1 MSEKR
6 KTLEITLWV
15 DAIRRANDS
24 LRDQQRKY
32 EAAQADYDRLSRQL
46 DEFDEKSAALREEAQ
61 QLVLQVEQANADIRA
76 VTEANAG
83 SESEIAVLKNESE
96 HSRFRIDDATS
107 ELERAGQG
115 RESIEREAADHR
127 AAIETLSAIENWQ
140 VDTIHDALI
149 ALAQSLE
156 VKNGTLLWPVRIA
169 AAGQTV
175 TPGGAMEILAVLGK
189 EEALRRLQLGLQ
201 KIENA

>member
-1 MSEKR
+1 M
-6 KTLEITLWV
+6 
-15 DAIRRANDS
+15 
-24 LRDQQRKY
+24 LR
-32 EAAQADYDRLSRQL
+32 
-46 DEFDEKSAALREEAQ
+46 
-61 QLVLQVEQANADIRA
+61 
-76 VTEANAG
+76 T
-83 SESEIAVLKNESE
+83 
-96 HSRFRIDDATS
+96 
-107 ELERAGQG
+107 
-115 RESIEREAADHR
+115 
-127 AAIETLSAIENWQ
+127 AIETLSAIENWQ